1 MQHPCEPDQGNR
13 ELTTRVSRVTE
24 NLKEVGTT
32 KHYAEEHEVHTMQSV
47 GGGAI
52 SLKPKTDT
60 ERQGVYA
67 TAMSVKE
74 VRMYPGRSH
83 FTHES
88 ATKKNGV
95 RSQQTP

>member
-1 MQHPCEPDQGNR
+1 
-13 ELTTRVSRVTE
+13 LTTRVSRATE

-32 KHYAEEHEVHTMQSV
+32 KHYAEEHEVHMRQAV
-47 GGGAI
+47 GVRWQT

-60 ERQGVYA
+60 ERQSVDA

-83 FTHES
+83 FTYENT
-88 ATKKNGV
+88 A
-95 RSQQTP
+95 